1 MQGLTDKQQ
10 NILNIINDYISSFG
24 YPPSFRDIGE
34 RAQLASS
41 STVHRHLENLKKK
54 GYVSWEPT
62 QPRTLTVI
70 KHEEFTS

>member
-1 MQGLTDKQQ
+1 MQTLTDKQQ
-10 NILNIINDYISSFG
+10 KVLDIINEYISSFG

-34 RAQLASS
+34 RAHLASS

-70 KHEEFTS
+70 KCDEIIS